1 MENMELG
8 SNNSM
13 DNFRG
18 EVVAASNNDFWLDRN
33 VFVTGGAGLLGS
45 NLIKHLLSRKANVVA
60 LIRDTVPRS
69 LFFKEGLV
77 NNCAVVRGDLGD
89 FSIVERSINEY
100 EIDTIFHLG
109 AQAIVGTAN
118 RSPLSTFESNI
129 KGTWN
134 ILESARR
141 SKLVTR
147 TIIASSD
154 KAYGSHAILPYTE
167 KAPLQGAHP
176 YDVSKTC
183 ADLLSR
189 SYHTTYGIPVTVT
202 RCGNFY
208 GPGDLNWNRI
218 VPDTIKSLFYNKSP
232 IIRSDGTCIRDYIF
246 IEDASDGYMK
256 LAENTHREGI
266 NGEAFNF
273 STGERLTVLDMVK
286 KITQLFPSNL
296 EPTILNKVQG
306 EIKHQYLSNEK
317 SKALLNWK
325 PKHTIDQSLVKTIM
339 WYKSFLQNS

>member
-1 MENMELG
+1 M
-8 SNNSM
+8 
-13 DNFRG
+13 
-18 EVVAASNNDFWLDRN
+18 AAPNNDFWLDRN
-33 VFVTGGAGLLGS
+33 VFITGGAGLLGS

-60 LIRDTVPRS
+60 LIRDTVPKS

-77 NNCAVVRGDLGD
+77 NNCTVVRGDLGD
-89 FSIVERSINEY
+89 FSTVERSINEY

-154 KAYGSHAILPYTE
+154 KAYGSHEILPYTE

-189 SYHTTYGIPVTVT
+189 SYYTTYGIPVTVT

-256 LAENTHREGI
+256 LAENTHLEGI
-266 NGEAFNF
+266 KGEAFNF
-273 STGERLTVLDMVK
+273 STGERLTVLDIVK

-317 SKALLNWK
+317 SKTILNWK
-325 PKHTIDQSLVKTIM
+325 PKHTIDQSLAKTIT